1 MESIHLS
8 EDRDAEEDLGALSD
22 VSLGGF
28 ILCSQSS
35 WFQEQRKKFRSCISY
50 NLKEQELSCL

>member
-1 MESIHLS
+1 MGSIHLS

-35 WFQEQRKKFRSCISY
+35 WFQEQRKKNQILHFR
-50 NLKEQELSCL
+50 